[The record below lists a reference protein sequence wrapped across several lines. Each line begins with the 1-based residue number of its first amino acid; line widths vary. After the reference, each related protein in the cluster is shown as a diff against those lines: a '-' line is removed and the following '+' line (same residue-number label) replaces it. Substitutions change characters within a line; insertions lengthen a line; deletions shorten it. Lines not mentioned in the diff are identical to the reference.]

1 MEEKKK
7 IADAKKSYP
16 INLRWG
22 IIGALAISIALFT
35 LLPGKFKIQP
45 YETKKSSEIISEE
58 IDLKTEEIKPPEEEA
73 KPAVPVEAESE
84 QEVEAATIA
93 ETSFEEV
100 YSTPESAVEAPIV
113 PYQKLEERP
122 KPLNS
127 PDPSYPQI
135 AREREMKGTVII
147 KVLLRTDG
155 TVDQAEIAKSTGYP
169 ILDNAALEA
178 ARKWTFTPAM
188 QRNKP
193 VRVWVSIPFTFTL
206 ER

>member
-1 MEEKKK
+1 MKEKKE

-16 INLRWG
+16 INIRWG

-35 LLPGKFKIQP
+35 LLPGKFNIQP

-84 QEVEAATIA
+84 SEVEAATIA

-113 PYQKLEERP
+113 PYQKLEKRP
-122 KPLNS
+122 EPQNA
-127 PDPSYPQI
+127 PQPAYPQVS
-135 AREREMKGTVII
+135 RELGEKGTVII
-147 KVLLRTDG
+147 KVLLNTDG
-155 TVDQAEIAKSTGYP
+155 TVSQAEISKSSGYP
-169 ILDNAALEA
+169 RLDNVALEA

-193 VRVWVSIPFTFTL
+193 VRVWVSIPFAFTL
-206 ER
+206 DR